1 MCQHWPIVTFVAETL
16 VKNAAGLDKD
26 GIDLMFTVDGGAL
39 DIPKI
44 RGENGRQSLQGALRK
59 AWPEAAKSDDTIVD
73 MARILTD
80 IYNNWKSKGKN
91 PPATTLLILTDGD
104 WAKTD
109 HTALNEIILD
119 FAKLET
125 KRAGPRHFSI
135 QLIRFG
141 EENKEKLIWLDDQLC
156 QQNQRK
162 DIVDHCSWR
171 TTVEKMFKGSI
182 ETYQDSQAPLE
193 PEITYYYPHLVKFF
207 DSFNDGGASLL
218 SPDGQNQSRLSLSR
232 TSSRSSTQRKHE
244 SAPPERVNSG
254 PRTHRKTYSV
264 QGTDI
269 DNKEYG

>member
-16 VKNAAGLDKD
+16 VKSAAGLDKD
-26 GIDLMFTVDGGAL
+26 GIDVIFTVDGGKL
-39 DIPKI
+39 NIPEI
-44 RGENGRQSLQGALRK
+44 RGESGRQSLRRALRES
-59 AWPEAAKSDDTIVD
+59 WPESAKSVDTMVD
-73 MARILTD
+73 MAQVLTD
-80 IYNNWKSKGKN
+80 IYKIWKIKGQKS
-91 PPATTLLILTDGD
+91 TTLLVLTDGD
-104 WAKTD
+104 WSKTD
-109 HTALNEIILD
+109 LLALHQIILD
-119 FAKLET
+119 FAKLEPQRT
-125 KRAGPRHFSI
+125 GPRHFSI

-141 EENKEKLIWLDDQLC
+141 EEHKDKLTMLDDSLC
-156 QQNQRK
+156 QQNQCR

-171 TTVEKMFKGSI
+171 TTVDKMFKGSI

-193 PEITYYYPHLVKFF
+193 PKITYYYPHLVELF

-244 SAPPERVNSG
+244 SAPPERMNSG

-264 QGTDI
+264 QGTDM